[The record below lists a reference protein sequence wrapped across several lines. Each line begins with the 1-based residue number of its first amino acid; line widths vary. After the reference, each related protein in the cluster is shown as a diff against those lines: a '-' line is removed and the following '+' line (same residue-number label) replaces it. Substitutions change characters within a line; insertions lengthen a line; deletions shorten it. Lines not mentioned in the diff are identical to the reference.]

1 MRIIIDNKLYDTE
14 SAEKLLTL
22 TEPMHF
28 GDYEETL
35 YRKKNG
41 EFFLHS
47 ADSLKPD
54 PYYANYYTSALPD
67 NLQCYPEERLKNF
80 LPLKKSFA
88 LEWVERNFSVDEYI
102 KIFGEPKE

>member
-35 YRKKNG
+35 YRI
-41 EFFLHS
+41 FLHS

-54 PYYANYYTSALPD
+54 PYYANYYASALPD